1 MAFTPQAIP
10 NPRRFFAL
18 QEQYKQ
24 RLMEDSQLN
33 KAAALAAEEDM
44 VLNSNLPFGI
54 KVAVAKPLSR
64 QVRQWT
70 KRVRQP
76 GVGFAGVPPTPGMSP
91 GASPDLAQSP
101 MSTLL
106 KQMIKASS
114 PSTSSVGKSSVKK
127 ATTPSGIPRP
137 VRPKKVSFSASPSV
151 GKKSVKEPATPT
163 GIRPRKVSFSPSPI
177 PSTSTS
183 QPGPS
188 GWKSALSSASKE
200 ARQTIKK
207 KATAAVKR
215 NAKSELEKLKTS
227 WLDWK

>member
-1 MAFTPQAIP
+1 MAFTPQAIA

-33 KAAALAAEEDM
+33 KAAALAAEEDI
-44 VLNSNLPFGI
+44 VLNSNLPSGI
-54 KVAVAKPLSR
+54 KVAVAKPLYR

-70 KRVRQP
+70 QRVRQP
-76 GVGFAGVPPTPGMSP
+76 GVGLAEVPPTPGMTP
-91 GASPDLAQSP
+91 GMSPDLAQSP

-127 ATTPSGIPRP
+127 ATTPTGIPRP
-137 VRPKKVSFSASPSV
+137 IRPKKVSFSASPSV
-151 GKKSVKEPATPT
+151 GKKSVKTPT

-177 PSTSTS
+177 PSTSTP

-188 GWKSALSSASKE
+188 GWKSALSSVGKE
-200 ARQTIKK
+200 ARQSIKK

-215 NAKSELEKLKTS
+215 KAKTELEKLKTS